1 MRRGLARAE
10 GWEGPGMDAGGI
22 SIRVDDLEGG
32 QVRDLLL
39 LHLRGMHAH
48 SPPGA
53 VFALDLSGLKRP
65 GITAWT
71 AWHGDRIAGIG
82 ALRDLGGG
90 QGEVKSMRT
99 HPDFLRR
106 GVGSLLLEAIIDA
119 ARAAGMAR
127 LSLETGSGPAF
138 EPALALYRRR
148 GFLPGEAFGDYA
160 PSPFNRFFHLAL

>member
-1 MRRGLARAE
+1 MF
-10 GWEGPGMDAGGI
+10 
-22 SIRVDDLEGG
+22 SIRIDDLQDERV
-32 QVRDLLL
+32 QDLLR
-39 LHLRGMHAH
+39 LHLRGMHAN

-53 VFALDLSGLKRP
+53 VFALDLSGLRRP

-71 AWHGDRIAGIG
+71 AWQGERVAGIG
-82 ALRDLGGG
+82 ALRDLGGM

-106 GVGSLLLEAIIDA
+106 GVGALVLETIIEA

-148 GFLPGEAFGDYA
+148 GFLPGDAFGDYEA
-160 PSPFNRFFHLAL
+160 SAFNQFLHLAL